1 MRPPIGR
8 LGRLRAAPWLWIAER
23 IVRAAKVR
31 WDALPPD
38 DRRELGRLVARS
50 RGRTAN
56 LTETER
62 ARLRLL
68 VRRFMAR
75 GGHV

>member
-1 MRPPIGR
+1 MRPSAGP

-31 WDALPPD
+31 WDAMPPD
-38 DRRELGRLVARS
+38 ERRELGRLVAKS

-56 LTETER
+56 LTMGER
-62 ARLRLL
+62 ERMRAL
-68 VRRFMAR
+68 VRSFVAR
-75 GGHV
+75 GGHL